1 MKYQIDNNLPKEIDY
16 GDRFHEALE
25 CSSDGILIS
34 DEKGNVLFVNK
45 AYEDTTGIKKD
56 EIIGKNLK
64 ILLEEKKFN
73 TSLSLNVIENKKPI
87 SVIHKYYTGR
97 SALTT
102 ATPIY
107 LKNGNF
113 VGVICNT
120 RNITELINIKKELE
134 NAKMLTQKY
143 SNELTQLRKEQIN
156 TDGLIFKSKKMDE
169 TLEFASKVAP
179 FNTTVLISGES
190 GTGKEVLAKYIHN
203 ESERKDGPFI
213 KVNCSAIPKDL
224 FESELFGYVEGAF
237 TGASRHGKPGL
248 FELADNGTILLDE
261 IGELPLHVQPKL
273 LRVIQEREVQ
283 RLGDKTSIPVDFR
296 LLAATNRE
304 LKNDVLEGK
313 FREDL
318 FYRLNVVPINIPPLR
333 ERQEDILEIAAYYM
347 KKLNK
352 KYKKNVRVTS
362 EVEDALLNYSWPG
375 NVRELENLVEYLFIV
390 NINDLITIE
399 SLPSWVL
406 TEHIMKNSNLELHN
420 SIPRLKYILD
430 MYEKNIITVA
440 LSKHSSVKDTA
451 ETLDVHPSTLFR
463 KIKKLKIE
471 TNLE

>member
-1 MKYQIDNNLPKEIDY
+1 
-16 GDRFHEALE
+16 
-25 CSSDGILIS
+25 
-34 DEKGNVLFVNK
+34 
-45 AYEDTTGIKKD
+45 
-56 EIIGKNLK
+56 
-64 ILLEEKKFN
+64 
-73 TSLSLNVIENKKPI
+73 
-87 SVIHKYYTGR
+87 
-97 SALTT
+97 
-102 ATPIY
+102 
-107 LKNGNF
+107 
-113 VGVICNT
+113 
-120 RNITELINIKKELE
+120 
-134 NAKMLTQKY
+134 
-143 SNELTQLRKEQIN
+143 
-156 TDGLIFKSKKMDE
+156 
-169 TLEFASKVAP
+169 
-179 FNTTVLISGES
+179 
-190 GTGKEVLAKYIHN
+190 
-203 ESERKDGPFI
+203 
-213 KVNCSAIPKDL
+213 
-224 FESELFGYVEGAF
+224 
-237 TGASRHGKPGL
+237 PGL